1 MPKTENVC
9 QSCFHRWREEWNK
22 IRDLDR
28 AILHPDSGR
37 LTSLICRAVS
47 KTISKP
53 VSLQTTIVV
62 ELATYSFFSPS
73 LSLSKRGRDFT
84 TSSSVYRCS
93 PPRNLS
99 STGKGMENFYG
110 PCLVSFPT
118 NDPTFLLIHL
128 PRVPRVKSKW
138 GRESRELEKKNS
150 IQADFVS
157 FYLFIYLFL
166 DKEAWHWS
174 SSAISIVQFNTACT
188 LAKVLI
194 GSQRTV

>member
-53 VSLQTTIVV
+53 VSLQATIVV

-84 TSSSVYRCS
+84 TSSVYRCP

-128 PRVPRVKSKW
+128 LRVPRVKSKW
-138 GRESRELEKKNS
+138 GWNLENS
-150 IQADFVS
+150 KRKTRSKPTSYRFIC
-157 FYLFIYLFL
+157 LFIYFWIKKRGIDRVLQFRSFNL
-166 DKEAWHWS
+166 IPRVHW
-174 SSAISIVQFNTACT
+174 QKC
-188 LAKVLI
+188 
-194 GSQRTV
+194 